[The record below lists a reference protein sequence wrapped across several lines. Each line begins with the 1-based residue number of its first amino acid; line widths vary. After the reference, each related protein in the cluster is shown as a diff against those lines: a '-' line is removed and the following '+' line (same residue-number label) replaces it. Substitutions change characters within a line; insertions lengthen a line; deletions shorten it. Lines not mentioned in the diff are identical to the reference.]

1 MYHFAEDKNRKDKR
15 FRFSSLLE
23 CLFLIA
29 LKVSDLA
36 VRMKSCS
43 G

>member
-15 FRFSSLLE
+15 FSLLLE

-29 LKVSDLA
+29 LKVSDL
-36 VRMKSCS
+36 V
-43 G
+43 